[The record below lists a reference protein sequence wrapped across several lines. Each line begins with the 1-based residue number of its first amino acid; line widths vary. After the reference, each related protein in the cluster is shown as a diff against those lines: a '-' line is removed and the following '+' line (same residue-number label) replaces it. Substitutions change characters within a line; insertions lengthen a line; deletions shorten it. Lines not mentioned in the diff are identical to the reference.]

1 MELALFPGVRAGRGL
16 PPEAAVRAWATVAWL
31 MSVDGRAYVEDLDGG
46 VEQPQLRQ
54 VVKLRLLELL
64 SEMDTRLTGAEPA
77 AEGHQLAL
85 ALEYGLHEVCQATG
99 PELAQLFA
107 LEQEFGGEDTDDA
120 GVRELWDG
128 LCEAFPGQIPDPLV
142 ASGQSEVLR
151 ALRDWSKLCTAAGTD
166 AAFLEPFLKD
176 A

>member
-16 PPEAAVRAWATVAWL
+16 PPEAAVRAWATTAWL

-46 VEQPQLRQ
+46 ADQPQLRQ

-64 SEMDTRLTGAEPA
+64 CEIDTRLTGAEPA
-77 AEGHQLAL
+77 GEGHQLAL
-85 ALEYGLHEVCQATG
+85 ALEYGLHEVCSAGG
-99 PELAQLFA
+99 PELAQLFD
-107 LEQEFGGEDTDDA
+107 LDQEFGGDLADDA
-120 GVRELWDG
+120 GVRDLWNA

>member
-1 MELALFPGVRAGRGL
+1 MQPALFPGVRAGRGL
-16 PPEAAVRAWATVAWL
+16 PPETAVRAWATAAWL
-31 MSVDGRAYVEDLDGG
+31 MQVDGRAYVEDLDGG
-46 VEQPQLRQ
+46 AEQPQLRQ

-64 SEMDTRLTGAEPA
+64 AEIDIRLTGAEPA
-77 AEGHQLAL
+77 GEGHLLAL
-85 ALEYGLHEVCQATG
+85 ALEYGLHEVCTATG
-99 PELAQLFA
+99 PELAQLFD
-107 LEQEFGGEDTDDA
+107 LDQEFGGDLADDA
-120 GVRELWDG
+120 GVRELWNA

-142 ASGQSEVLR
+142 ASGQGEVLR